1 MNFLETLESFG
12 FSTWVRES
20 SSIWAFPTFL
30 VLHTIGMSIVAGGST
45 MMSLAL
51 LGYWPKG
58 MPIRPMERMY
68 SLMWF
73 GFGINAITGVTLL
86 IADATTRLTSWDFY
100 VKMIFVFLGTW
111 LLSKTRKTVFSDP
124 AIDEGRIPESA
135 RKLAWASLI
144 CWFGAIVAGRLLA
157 YVGLVAG
164 IAGGR

>member
-1 MNFLETLESFG
+1 MTFLQYLESFG

-30 VLHTIGMSIVAGGST
+30 VMHTIGMSIVAGGSV
-45 MMSLAL
+45 MMSLAI
-51 LGYWPKG
+51 LGFWPK
-58 MPIRPMERMY
+58 MSIRPMEKMY

-73 GFGINAITGVTLL
+73 GFGINAVTGVALL
-86 IADATTRLTSWDFY
+86 VADATTRLTSWDFY

-124 AIDEGRIPESA
+124 GLDEGRLPSSA
-135 RKLAWASLI
+135 RGLAWASMI
-144 CWFGAIVAGRLLA
+144 CWFGAILAGRLLA